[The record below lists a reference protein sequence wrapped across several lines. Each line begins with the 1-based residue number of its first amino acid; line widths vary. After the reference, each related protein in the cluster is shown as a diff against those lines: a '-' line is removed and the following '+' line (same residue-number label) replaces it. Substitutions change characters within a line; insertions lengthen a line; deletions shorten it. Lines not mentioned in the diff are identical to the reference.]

1 MGQRQKIKGTY
12 MNIHKLNVWAILLAA
27 VSAFL
32 LGGIWYTPFAFR
44 RLWKKA
50 NRFTSDPPAAGTKIF
65 VTAFILSL
73 VMAANLAMFLND
85 PKTNLA
91 WGATAGFLAGFGW
104 VAMGIGIVSLFER
117 RPLSYVLV
125 NGGYL
130 TLALVIMGAIIG
142 AWR

>member
-1 MGQRQKIKGTY
+1 M
-12 MNIHKLNVWAILLAA
+12 
-27 VSAFL
+27 
-32 LGGIWYTPFAFR
+32 LGGVWYSPVLFDA
-44 RLWKKA
+44 LWRKA
-50 NRFTSDPPAAGTKIF
+50 NRFGAGEPPAATRKIF
-65 VTAFILSL
+65 AIGFLLSL
-73 VMAANLAMFLND
+73 VMALNLAMFLND

-117 RPLSYVLV
+117 RPWTYAIV

-130 TLALVIMGAIIG
+130 TIALVLMGAILG